1 MIDERLSIVDMFKI
15 GVGPSSSHTLGP
27 WRAAQQC
34 LARWRDDKGLDHL
47 TGIAVHLY
55 GSLAKTGR
63 GHGTDIAVVAG
74 LLGADPETCDMAQ
87 VQAAVQA
94 ALSTGRLPLQ
104 VGPVVPPRPHDLGRA
119 GTAGPT
125 IVPVAVHFHLTET
138 LPAHPNGL
146 RFDATWDDGR
156 TERVTCYSIGGGFVA
171 WEDGGTT
178 GRSTLTLP
186 YPIDTAAQLLE
197 WCRTTGQ
204 SVSEVV
210 RANEAAWRPHA
221 ETAAFVARVWHV
233 MRECMYR
240 GCHTPGELP
249 GGLHVRRR
257 AADINARL
265 LGAGWAGATAPDV
278 AHPAA
283 ADIDAWFQAIRAH
296 GNDFAWTLD
305 WVTAFALA
313 VNEENA
319 CFGRVVTAPTN
330 GAAGVVPAVLAYD
343 VVFGEPA
350 GAEERI
356 VRFLLVA
363 SEIGCLFKKGA
374 TISAAMGGCQAEIG
388 VSSAMAAAALTE
400 IRGGSPSQVLMA
412 AEIAMEHHLGLTCDP
427 VGGLVQIPCIER
439 NTMGAIKAIT
449 AAQLALASNPAHAK
463 VSLDAVIHTM
473 WSTAQDMSA
482 KYKETADGGLALHI
496 PLSLSEC

>member
-1 MIDERLSIVDMFKI
+1 MTDERLSIVDIFKI

-27 WRAAQQC
+27 WRAAQEC
-34 LARWRDDKGLDHL
+34 VARWSASPGLAGL
-47 TGIAVHLY
+47 ESIAVHLY

-63 GHGTDIAVVAG
+63 GHGTDVAVVAG
-74 LLGADPETCDMAQ
+74 LMGADPETCDIVE
-87 VQAAVQA
+87 VQARVKQA
-94 ALSTGRLPLQ
+94 LDEAT
-104 VGPVVPPRPHDLGRA
+104 V
-119 GTAGPT
+119 
-125 IVPVAVHFHLTET
+125 T
-138 LPAHPNGL
+138 LPGGERIGLLVQFHPRESLPTHPNGL
-146 RFDATWDDGR
+146 RFEGAWDATG
-156 TERVTCYSIGGGFVA
+156 TQSLTCFSIGGGFVA
-171 WEDGGTT
+171 WEGGEAQ
-178 GRSTLTLP
+178 GRDRTVLP
-186 YPIDTAAQLLE
+186 FPVDTAADLIR
-197 WCRTTGQ
+197 WCNDTGL
-204 SVSEVV
+204 SVSDVV
-210 RANEAAWRPHA
+210 LANEAAWRPEA
-221 ETAAFVARVWHV
+221 ETRAFIGRIWQV

-240 GCHTPGELP
+240 GCHTPGRLP
-249 GGLHVRRR
+249 GGLDVRRR
-257 AADINARL
+257 AADLNGRL
-265 LGAGWAGATAPDV
+265 LGSGVGGAS
-278 AHPAA
+278 
-283 ADIDAWFQAIRAH
+283 IDAWYAAIRA
-296 GNDFAWTLD
+296 GGREFGWTLD
-305 WVTAFALA
+305 WVSAFALA

-343 VVFGEPA
+343 VVFGREAPSFD
-350 GAEERI
+350 R
-356 VRFLLVA
+356 VVHFLLTA

-400 IRGGSPSQVLMA
+400 VNGGSPSQVLMA

-449 AAQLALASNPAHAK
+449 ASQLALSSDPAHAK

-473 WSTAQDMSA
+473 WATAQDMSA

>member
-1 MIDERLSIVDMFKI
+1 MTDERLSIVDMFKI

-34 LARWRDDKGLDHL
+34 VARWSTFPGLAGL
-47 TGIAVHLY
+47 AAIEAHLY

-63 GHGTDIAVVAG
+63 GHGTDIAVIAG
-74 LLGADPETCDMAQ
+74 LLGADPESCDMHDVHARAQ
-87 VQAAVQA
+87 R
-94 ALSTGRLPLQ
+94 ALDEHAITLPGG
-104 VGPVVPPRPHDLGRA
+104 VS
-119 GTAGPT
+119 
-125 IVPVAVHFHLTET
+125 VALHVRFHMGES

-146 RFDATWDDGR
+146 RFEGR
-156 TERVTCYSIGGGFVA
+156 WADQHEEAETCFSIGGGFVK
-171 WEDGGTT
+171 WESDEGQQ
-178 GRSTLTLP
+178 RSGVTLP
-186 YPIDTAAQLLE
+186 FPIDTADDLLR
-197 WCRTTGQ
+197 WCRESGLPI
-204 SVSEVV
+204 SGVV
-210 RANEAAWRPHA
+210 LANEAAWRPEPA
-221 ETAAFVARVWHV
+221 TRAFVGRVWQV
-233 MRECMYR
+233 MRECMHR
-240 GCHTPGELP
+240 GCHTPGVLP

-257 AADINARL
+257 AADLNARMVGDI
-265 LGAGWAGATAPDV
+265 GAD
-278 AHPAA
+278 
-283 ADIDAWFQAIRAH
+283 DIDAWFAAIGAGGH
-296 GNDFAWTLD
+296 AFAWTLD

-343 VVFGEPA
+343 VVFGA
-350 GAEERI
+350 GAASFDR
-356 VRFLLVA
+356 VMRFLLTA
-363 SEIGCLFKKGA
+363 SEVGCLFKKGA

-388 VSSAMAAAALTE
+388 VSSAMAAAALAE
-400 IRGGSPSQVLMA
+400 VNGASPSQALMA

-449 AAQLALASNPAHAK
+449 ASQLALSSDPAHAR